1 MSAKLEKRMDEMQA
15 TTRRL
20 QDEVYSVHKDSAR
33 ISSLQE
39 EQTTL
44 VRSFA
49 DTLHRDVSWVH
60 ACVCVCVCVSRVVKN
75 VRSNSAVIK
84 FNSVTRARKPLQR
97 RPCAIYCLMWCLYF
111 VVVVFTGQSHV
122 CQRKFS
128 VFTLSF
134 KRTIQFLN

>member
-1 MSAKLEKRMDEMQA
+1 MDEMQA

-60 ACVCVCVCVSRVVKN
+60 ACVCVCVCVQGSEERTQQQCSDQVQLCDSCEKTAATKTMCN
-75 VRSNSAVIK
+75 LL
-84 FNSVTRARKPLQR
+84 FN
-97 RPCAIYCLMWCLYF
+97 
-111 VVVVFTGQSHV
+111 VVFILCCYCCCCFNWTEPRV
-122 CQRKFS
+122 PKK
-128 VFTLSF
+128 VFRFYS
-134 KRTIQFLN
+134 